1 MDNNINK
8 NITIREA
15 VHIGADIL
23 RKNNIDNADYDSYAL
38 LENIMAIDRTY
49 YILHGNDILPQ
60 DIREKFE
67 SAVMKRASHIP
78 LQHII
83 GKAWFYGYEYNV
95 NENVLIPRPDTEVLV
110 EQVLS
115 VTDEKSYILDMCTGS
130 GCIIITIACEK
141 HLSKGIG
148 VDISPQ
154 ALKVAQSNIA
164 LHDVENVTLIESDL
178 FNNLNDNIFN
188 GNKADVLVYNPPYIR
203 TDVIETLSEE
213 VKLHDP
219 FIALDGLGD
228 GLYFYR
234 KITQGAAAFLKK
246 GGWLMYEIGH
256 DQAEDVKNIM
266 LENGYS
272 DISVVKDLAGLDRVV
287 KGRLL

>member
-1 MDNNINK
+1 MENIEN

-15 VHIGADIL
+15 VRVGADIL
-23 RKNNIDNADYDSYAL
+23 RKHNIDNADYDSYAL
-38 LENIMAIDRTY
+38 LENIMSIDRTY
-49 YILHGNDILPQ
+49 YLLHGNDVLSE
-60 DIREKFE
+60 DIRQKFE
-67 SAVMKRASHIP
+67 NAVMKRASHIP
-78 LQHII
+78 LQHIT

-95 NENVLIPRPDTEVLV
+95 NENVLVPRPDTEVLV

-115 VTDEKSYILDMCTGS
+115 VTDKNSYVLDMCTGS
-130 GCIIITIACEK
+130 GCIIITISCEK
-141 HLSKGIG
+141 HLNKGIG
-148 VDISPQ
+148 VDISSQ
-154 ALKVAQSNIA
+154 ALKTAQSNVK
-164 LHDVENVTLIESDL
+164 LHSVENVTLIESDL
-178 FNNLNDNIFN
+178 FNNLDENIFD
-188 GNKADVLVYNPPYIR
+188 GNKADVIVSNPPYIR

-213 VKLHDP
+213 VRLHDP

-234 KITQGAAAFLKK
+234 QITKSSKAFLKK

-256 DQAEDVKNIM
+256 DQAEDVTRIM

-272 DISVVKDLAGLDRVV
+272 DVSTVKDLAGLDRVV